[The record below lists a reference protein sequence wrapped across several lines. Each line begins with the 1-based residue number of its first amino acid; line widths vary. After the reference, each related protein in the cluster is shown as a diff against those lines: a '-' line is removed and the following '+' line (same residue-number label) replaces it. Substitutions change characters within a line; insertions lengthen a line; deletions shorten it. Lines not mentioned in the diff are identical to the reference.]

1 MTHPLFSPSHLSP
14 ANVSRHA
21 RTLHLSP
28 APRRLGGFSLV
39 ELMVAIVISSLLLI
53 GVVEIFINSRESYQL
68 DEGLSRVQESG
79 RFATD
84 FLDRAVR
91 MAGNMGCLA
100 NIKPGNIDNYLVGG
114 GGAPFDI
121 TRGIEGFEANGTSP
135 GQTYILAAS
144 YPFVALSSTN
154 NWTPALNTGLLPV
167 GQAVPGSD
175 ILVVRSLSTSATA
188 VASNNSTANV
198 VVKQPNFLVGGQIVM
213 LTDCERVAIFQ
224 INSTSGGSGPTTIT
238 HTPAGSIG
246 NICSV
251 WGSPQCPQGRIF
263 TNGAEVGVLQV
274 SVFYV
279 GRGADGTSSLFEQRF
294 DAGVP
299 QVQPNELVSGIENM
313 QVLYGVDTDADKP
326 AGKPS
331 HNADTYLPANL
342 VTDWTRVVSA
352 RISLLARTYNVDRT
366 AVDTTQDLSTYNL
379 ADTLIKPVANAN
391 DKQRRRV
398 FNVTIKLRNR

>member
-1 MTHPLFSPSHLSP
+1 
-14 ANVSRHA
+14 
-21 RTLHLSP
+21 
-28 APRRLGGFSLV
+28 
-39 ELMVAIVISSLLLI
+39 MVAIVISSLLLI
-53 GVVEIFINSRESYQL
+53 GVVEIFINSRESYKL

-121 TRGIEGFEANGTSP
+121 TRGIEGFEANGTNPTQIYS
-135 GQTYILAAS
+135 LAAS
-144 YPFVALSSTN
+144 YPVVTLSASNADWSPT
-154 NWTPALNTGLLPV
+154 LNTGLLPV

-175 ILVVRSLSTSATA
+175 ILVVRSLSFDTTA
-188 VASNNSTANV
+188 VSASNSTANV
-198 VVKQPNFLVGGQIVM
+198 FVKLPNTLDAGQVVM
-213 LTDCERVAIFQ
+213 LTDCVRVAIFQ
-224 INSTSGGSGPTTIT
+224 INSTSNGGGQTTIT
-238 HTPAGSIG
+238 HTPAGSPG
-246 NICSV
+246 NICPV
-251 WGSPQCPQGRIF
+251 WGSNLCPNGRIF

-294 DAGVP
+294 DKGP
-299 QVQPNELVSGIENM
+299 GTPPNELVTGIENM

-379 ADTLIKPVANAN
+379 AGTFIDPVANPN